1 MKNPRPRPS
10 RYPNRIDEHLAEQIS
25 ERRRAI
31 AMSQNELGR
40 ELRISL
46 QQIHKYEKGK
56 NRLSAARLYEICQVL
71 DVPIASMFDGIP
83 RSARASKQKRPATPG
98 AKKKPPA

>member
-1 MKNPRPRPS
+1 MKNPRPTPS
-10 RYPNRIDEHLAEQIS
+10 RSPNRIDKHLA

-31 AMSQNELGR
+31 AMSQNDLGR

>member
-1 MKNPRPRPS
+1 MKNPRPTPS
-10 RYPNRIDEHLAEQIS
+10 RSPNRIDKHLAEQIA
-25 ERRRAI
+25 ERRQAI
-31 AMSQNELGR
+31 AMSQNDLGR

-71 DVPIASMFDGIP
+71 DVPIASMFEGIP
-83 RSARASKQKRPATPG
+83 HSERASKQKHPAAPR
-98 AKKKPPA
+98 AKKNPPA

>member
-1 MKNPRPRPS
+1 MKNPRPTPARS
-10 RYPNRIDEHLAEQIS
+10 PNQIDKHLAEQIA

-31 AMSQNELGR
+31 AMSQNDLGR

-83 RSARASKQKRPATPG
+83 RSARAPKQKRPTAPR
-98 AKKKPPA
+98 AKKNPPG